1 MADIRDIIRQAAAR
15 YGVPVDYMQRMAQ
28 IESGYNPNARNPS
41 GAAGLYQF
49 MPGTAR
55 DYNLSNPYDPAASAD
70 AAARLTLDNK
80 RHLSNV
86 LGREPSSGELYLAHQ
101 QGAGGASKLLTNPD
115 AAASSL
121 VGQAAVTQNG
131 GQSNWSAR
139 QFADKWTGKF
149 ADGAREI
156 GDKISSATNN
166 FGGLLAPKEQG
177 AFYQDKIQGPQQ
189 PTAGMTGGGGGLLAG
204 GFGLNGPQ
212 AQDTPMTI
220 NQGQN
225 SSLPSFARPDAP
237 LFDMKGLTPT
247 GGGGGLGGALG
258 GLSAIASALG
268 GGGGGD
274 SKASLPQLPTPA
286 PMPAHTP
293 KTEGVQAM
301 SAQRRNE
308 AFSLLAPRR
317 RGRDPLSLLG

>member
-1 MADIRDIIRQAAAR
+1 MAGYREDFLRRIMPYAQQVSQRTGLDWRIPVAQAALESNWGRSAPGNNYFGIKGPGQTLATKEVIGGKTVGINDSFRTYDGMGESVQGYGDFLQKNPR
-15 YGVPVDYMQRMAQ
+15 YQPMLNAQGVDAQ
-28 IESGYNPNARNPS
+28 IDALGKSGYATDPEYAKKIRS
-41 GAAGLYQF
+41 IVGGL
-49 MPGTAR
+49 G
-55 DYNLSNPYDPAASAD
+55 DGLSQIPTKIASA
-70 AAARLTLDNK
+70 AN
-80 RHLSNV
+80 NV
-86 LGREPSSGELYLAHQ
+86 S
-101 QGAGGASKLLTNPD
+101 
-115 AAASSL
+115 
-121 VGQAAVTQNG
+121 
-131 GQSNWSAR
+131 
-139 QFADKWTGKF
+139 
-149 ADGAREI
+149 
-156 GDKISSATNN
+156 
-166 FGGLLAPKEQG
+166 GLLAPKEQG

-268 GGGGGD
+268 GGGGGE

>member
-1 MADIRDIIRQAAAR
+1 MVDIRDIIRQTASR

-49 MPGTAR
+49 MPSTAR
-55 DYNLSNPYDPAASAD
+55 QYGLTDPYDPAASAD

-80 RHLSNV
+80 RHLSNA
-86 LGREPSSGELYLAHQ
+86 LGREPSPGELYLAHQ
-101 QGAGGASKLLTNPD
+101 QGAGGAAKLLSNPD

-131 GQSNWSAR
+131 GQSDWSAK

-149 ADGAREI
+149 SDGARAFGERVAA
-156 GDKISSATNN
+156 ATNN
-166 FGGLLAPKEQG
+166 LGGLLAPKEQG

-225 SSLPSFARPDAP
+225 SSLPSFSRPDAP
-237 LFDMKGLTPT
+237 LFELKGSTPT
-247 GGGGGLGGALG
+247 GGGSSFGADIVDSLAGALSGAFGSKSEAPKLELPKPGPMVLNMPKPDGPVTQYMQQPQSGGL
-258 GLSAIASALG
+258 
-268 GGGGGD
+268 
-274 SKASLPQLPTPA
+274 
-286 PMPAHTP
+286 
-293 KTEGVQAM
+293 
-301 SAQRRNE
+301 
-308 AFSLLAPRR
+308 LARR
-317 RGRDPLSLLG
+317 RSRNPLSLLA